1 MELSASLAAWSVL
14 LGCLGLLVS
23 NVVYNVLAHPLKAF
37 PGPLAAGASTW
48 WKTYIEV
55 FKQKSMTD
63 VLVELHA
70 KYGDVVRVGPNELH
84 FAKPSAFNDI
94 YNASSRWDK
103 ERTLYESFGEDHSSF
118 GLRNYA
124 EAKQRKDVLQPLFSR
139 RSIINMQALVRE
151 KMDRLAE
158 TLSKNNEQGKSA
170 DLLFAFRCFA
180 IDTITTYCFA
190 KSVDAIDEPA
200 WQAPI
205 VVAMDNSLPTFHVFK
220 HFPIF
225 RKLIFSLPPW
235 LAIKMSPETA
245 GLTHLQVILGEQVR
259 EVSAHPERLASSPHT
274 TIYHRLLD
282 PEAHKGRPLPD
293 ATALYEEAQTMVFA
307 GGVTVGDALS
317 IGFFHVLDQPGLLTR
332 LRAEVCTAWPDLDS
346 PPKLEAL
353 ETLPFL
359 TATIKE
365 SLRMSP
371 GASSPLLR
379 IVPPAGATI
388 SGRAV
393 PPGTI
398 VGMSTV
404 LVHMSPEIFEEPTKF
419 KPDRWLAPDAESLGP
434 WLVAFSKG
442 PRSCLGLNLAW
453 CELYIV
459 FATMLRRFDMSLD
472 GTTAEDM
479 VWRDCFTPHFPRR
492 HLHAWCNPQPK
503 I

>member
-1 MELSASLAAWSVL
+1 MQTLVRQNVSLATCVIL
-14 LGCLGLLVS
+14 PRQIDVS
-23 NVVYNVLAHPLKAF
+23 AN
-37 PGPLAAGASTW
+37 
-48 WKTYIEV
+48 
-55 FKQKSMTD
+55 
-63 VLVELHA
+63 
-70 KYGDVVRVGPNELH
+70 
-84 FAKPSAFNDI
+84 
-94 YNASSRWDK
+94 SS
-103 ERTLYESFGEDHSSF
+103 
-118 GLRNYA
+118 
-124 EAKQRKDVLQPLFSR
+124 Q
-139 RSIINMQALVRE
+139 
-151 KMDRLAE
+151 MDRLTE

-180 IDTITTYCFA
+180 IDTITAYCFA
-190 KSVDAIDEPA
+190 KSVDAINEPA

-205 VVAMDNSLPTFHVFK
+205 VVAMDNSLPTFHLFK
-220 HFPIF
+220 HFPLI

-235 LAIKMSPETA
+235 LAIKASPETA

-259 EVSAHPERLASSPHT
+259 DVSRHPERLASSPHT

-293 ATALYEEAQTMVFA
+293 ATALYEEAQTMIFA

-317 IGFFHVLDQPGLLTR
+317 VGFFHVLDQPGLLKR
-332 LRAEVCTAWPDLDS
+332 LRAEVCMAWPDLDS

-353 ETLPFL
+353 ERLPLL

-379 IVPPAGATI
+379 IVPLTGATI
-388 SGRAV
+388 SGRAI

-404 LVHMSPEIFEEPTKF
+404 LVHMSPEIFEEPTRF
-419 KPDRWLAPDAESLGP
+419 KPDRWLAPNAESLEP

-442 PRSCLGLNLAW
+442 PRRCLGLNLAW

-492 HLHAWCNPQPK
+492 HLHAWCKPVAT
-503 I
+503 